1 MPTKTLYVKEADLPL
16 FEQIQEQF
24 GDSVSSLF
32 SEFLRERIGNL
43 NPGED
48 RVFSVLNQINA
59 KREALRAESQL
70 PAFLDSIYGEAE
82 TQAQAALKKLKARK
96 VREAKIS
103 LTAALWYQELAE
115 RTLKQVRDIRE
126 KIEQA
131 TSSSTDTK

>member
-1 MPTKTLYVKEADLPL
+1 MIYENDKADLPL

-48 RVFSVLNQINA
+48 RILGVMNQINA

-82 TQAQAALKKLKARK
+82 TQAQTALKKLKARK

-131 TSSSTDTK
+131 TSSSTETK